1 MDKNSTNYTFFFV
14 FVLTLVVAVVLT
26 GFRQMTEETAKKNED
41 IFNKRAILL
50 AVQDHLPGGKQVSD
64 LKDDEVLAIF
74 ENIEKYVVDSKGNKV
89 DGLDPTKLDLEKEA
103 KKPREEQKQPFYVF
117 KNEGKNYYILSIRGK
132 GLWDDIWGCVSLE
145 DDLNTVSGAAFDHK
159 GETPGLGAEIKD
171 NPDFSKQFQGRQIM
185 DNGKFVSVA
194 VRKGGAVDKLHEV
207 DAISGATITSTGVSK
222 MLYEGIEFYEPYLQ
236 TLKK

>member
-1 MDKNSTNYTFFFV
+1 MDKNSTNYTFLFV

-50 AVQDHLPGGKQVSD
+50 AVQDHLPGGKKVSD

-74 ENIEKYVVDSKGNKV
+74 DNMEKYVVDSKGNKIEGV
-89 DGLDPTKLDLEKEA
+89 DPTSIDLEKEA
-103 KKPREEQKQPFYVF
+103 KKPVDQQQLPFYVF
-117 KNEGKNYYILSIRGK
+117 DNEGKKFYILSIRGK
-132 GLWDDIWGCVSLE
+132 GLWDDIWGSISLE
-145 DDLNTVSGAAFDHK
+145 EDLNTVAGAAFDHK

-171 NPDFSKQFQGRQIM
+171 NPDFSKQFNGRKILE
-185 DNGKFVSVA
+185 NGEYVSIKVT
-194 VRKGGAVDKLHEV
+194 KGKSGESVHYVDG
-207 DAISGATITSTGVSK
+207 ISGATITGNGVSD
-222 MLYEGIEFYEPYLQ
+222 MLYEGMKFYQPYLK